1 MKAIRQIAQSR
12 WPLLLASGWLV
23 LLSVGSAPPGP
34 VTREIKPEAKVVAEG
49 NSRFALEVFSKL
61 KDLDANPIVSP
72 FSISCV
78 LAMTYGGARGNT
90 ERQIAQTLHFS
101 TNQLSFHTGMA
112 DLLASLTNLASRG
125 EIELKLSNGLWPQS
139 GYQIAPEFLN
149 LCRNDY
155 RADVDF
161 VDFKAG
167 AEPARRR
174 INAWIEHSTKGKI
187 GNLFTPGALNAD
199 TRMVLANAVYFKGKW
214 ASRFDKTKTRA
225 RPFWVT
231 PEEAVQVPVMSQKST
246 FPYLLDGDTQIL
258 ELPYRDGE
266 ISMIVLLPKERNGLL
281 GLEQQLTSE
290 NLSSWIDRLAPANV
304 DVLLPKFKMNS
315 RFSLNQT
322 LVVMGMP
329 DGFDEVRADF
339 TGMTAQR
346 PFFINVVEHA
356 AMVEVDEEGTVAAAA
371 TGMSFGCAK
380 QPAPATFHADHPFIF
395 LILDRSTRTLLF
407 IGKVVN
413 PGASKD

>member
-125 EIELKLSNGLWPQS
+125 GDRAETIERFVASKRLSNRTG
-139 GYQIAPEFLN
+139 FLN

-155 RADVDF
+155 RAKTVDF

-187 GNLFTPGALNAD
+187 G
-199 TRMVLANAVYFKGKW
+199 
-214 ASRFDKTKTRA
+214 
-225 RPFWVT
+225 
-231 PEEAVQVPVMSQKST
+231 
-246 FPYLLDGDTQIL
+246 
-258 ELPYRDGE
+258 
-266 ISMIVLLPKERNGLL
+266 
-281 GLEQQLTSE
+281 QQL
-290 NLSSWIDRLAPANV
+290 V
-304 DVLLPKFKMNS
+304 
-315 RFSLNQT
+315 
-322 LVVMGMP
+322 
-329 DGFDEVRADF
+329 
-339 TGMTAQR
+339 
-346 PFFINVVEHA
+346 
-356 AMVEVDEEGTVAAAA
+356 
-371 TGMSFGCAK
+371 
-380 QPAPATFHADHPFIF
+380 
-395 LILDRSTRTLLF
+395 TR
-407 IGKVVN
+407 VN
-413 PGASKD
+413 